1 MAFKLDSIFNSK
13 TLSQATDSYNIKYIE
28 RSKIIPNE
36 HNKEIYSTDK
46 IQLLS
51 YGIED
56 KGLLEPLI
64 VKKGDDGNTYI
75 LLSGHRRL
83 AAIEIICRRNPDK
96 ASDFEVLPCIIRN
109 DDDDEEIL
117 IDANFYNREK
127 TDAEKAKELA
137 KKKEKLE
144 QRKANG
150 EKIDGQLIKLI
161 AEDMNISVHQAK
173 KLNSINLN
181 ATKSVKDAF
190 DAGEITVETA
200 YHLSKADEKTQ
211 DDFIQNA
218 RDNEKPIATHE
229 VKEAVAAAKPKM
241 SVMPKTPISDN
252 ENVSKPTVGTMS
264 DNDKY
269 LSSEDNELKNI
280 HNECEKTFV
289 SDTVITDTSNSEKD
303 DLCKEIAKIMRLF
316 ASEKEI
322 TLNKNEVLE
331 IRNIFEKVLLKL
343 TNQSDTV

>member
-13 TLSQATDSYNIKYIE
+13 TLSQANDSYKVQYIE

-46 IQLLS
+46 TLLLS

-64 VKKGDDGNTYI
+64 VKKDDEGTYT

-83 AAIEIICRRNPDK
+83 AAIEIICKRNPDK
-96 ASDFEVLPCIIRN
+96 ASDFEVLPCILRN

-150 EKIDGQLIKLI
+150 EKINGQLIKLI

-181 ATKSVKDAF
+181 ATDSVKDAF

-200 YHLSKADEKTQ
+200 YHLSKADEK
-211 DDFIQNA
+211 
-218 RDNEKPIATHE
+218 THE

-252 ENVSKPTVGTMS
+252 ENASKPTVGTMS
-264 DNDKY
+264 DNDEY
-269 LSSEDNELKNI
+269 LSSEDDKLKNVLD
-280 HNECEKTFV
+280 ECQKKFV
-289 SDTVITDTSNSEKD
+289 SDTVIPEASISEID

-322 TLNKNEVLE
+322 TLNKNEVSE
-331 IRNIFEKVLLKL
+331 IRNIFEKVLLRL
-343 TNQSDTV
+343 ANQSDTV

>member
-13 TLSQATDSYNIKYIE
+13 TLSQANDSYKVQYIE

-46 IQLLS
+46 TLLLS

-64 VKKGDDGNTYI
+64 VKKDDEGTYT

-83 AAIEIICRRNPDK
+83 AAIEIICKRNPDK
-96 ASDFEVLPCIIRN
+96 ASDFEVLPCILRN

-150 EKIDGQLIKLI
+150 EKINGQLIKLI

-181 ATKSVKDAF
+181 ATDSVKDAF

-218 RDNEKPIATHE
+218 RDNDKPIATHE

-241 SVMPKTPISDN
+241 S
-252 ENVSKPTVGTMS
+252 
-264 DNDKY
+264 DNDEY
-269 LSSEDNELKNI
+269 LSSEDDKLKNVLD
-280 HNECEKTFV
+280 ECQKKFV
-289 SDTVITDTSNSEKD
+289 SDTVIPEASISEVD

-322 TLNKNEVLE
+322 TLNKNEVSE
-331 IRNIFEKVLLKL
+331 IRNIFEKVLSRL

>member
-13 TLSQATDSYNIKYIE
+13 TLSQANDSYKVQYIE

-46 IQLLS
+46 TLLLS

-64 VKKGDDGNTYI
+64 VKKDDEGTYT

-83 AAIEIICRRNPDK
+83 AAIEIICKRNPDK
-96 ASDFEVLPCIIRN
+96 ASDFEVLPCILRN

-150 EKIDGQLIKLI
+150 EKINGQLIKLI

-181 ATKSVKDAF
+181 ATDSVKDAF

-218 RDNEKPIATHE
+218 RDNDKPIATHE

-241 SVMPKTPISDN
+241 YVMPKTPISDN
-252 ENVSKPTVGTMS
+252 ENASKPTVGTMS
-264 DNDKY
+264 DNDEY
-269 LSSEDNELKNI
+269 LSSEDDKLKNVLD
-280 HNECEKTFV
+280 ECQKKFV
-289 SDTVITDTSNSEKD
+289 SDTVIPEASISEVD

-322 TLNKNEVLE
+322 TLNKNEVSE
-331 IRNIFEKVLLKL
+331 IRNIFEKVLSRL

>member
-13 TLSQATDSYNIKYIE
+13 TLSQANDSYKVQYIE

-46 IQLLS
+46 TLLLS

-64 VKKGDDGNTYI
+64 VKKDDEGTYT

-83 AAIEIICRRNPDK
+83 AAIEIICKRNPDK
-96 ASDFEVLPCIIRN
+96 ASDFEVLPCILRN

-137 KKKEKLE
+137 KKKEKLA

-150 EKIDGQLIKLI
+150 EKINGQLIKLI

-181 ATKSVKDAF
+181 ATDSVKDAF

-211 DDFIQNA
+211 DDLS
-218 RDNEKPIATHE
+218 
-229 VKEAVAAAKPKM
+229 KM
-241 SVMPKTPISDN
+241 QGITISR
-252 ENVSKPTVGTMS
+252 
-264 DNDKY
+264 
-269 LSSEDNELKNI
+269 LL
-280 HNECEKTFV
+280 H
-289 SDTVITDTSNSEKD
+289 
-303 DLCKEIAKIMRLF
+303 MR
-316 ASEKEI
+316 
-322 TLNKNEVLE
+322 
-331 IRNIFEKVLLKL
+331 
-343 TNQSDTV
+343 

>member
-13 TLSQATDSYNIKYIE
+13 TLSQANDSYKVQYIE

-46 IQLLS
+46 TLLLS

-64 VKKGDDGNTYI
+64 VKKDDEGTYT

-83 AAIEIICRRNPDK
+83 AAIEIICKRNPDK
-96 ASDFEVLPCIIRN
+96 ASDFEVLPCILRN

-150 EKIDGQLIKLI
+150 EKINGQLIKLI

-181 ATKSVKDAF
+181 ATDSVKDAF

-218 RDNEKPIATHE
+218 RDNDKPIATHE

-252 ENVSKPTVGTMS
+252 ENASKPTVGTMS
-264 DNDKY
+264 DNDEY
-269 LSSEDNELKNI
+269 LSFRTHGSAQNALTFHLTHIHSPHVHFYVLQPTGHLKQIGILPHLSHSKNAGI
-280 HNECEKTFV
+280 HYKKPFSSGV
-289 SDTVITDTSNSEKD
+289 PG
-303 DLCKEIAKIMRLF
+303 LF
-316 ASEKEI
+316 SLFPI
-322 TLNKNEVLE
+322 S
-331 IRNIFEKVLLKL
+331 
-343 TNQSDTV
+343 QSDTCH

>member
-1 MAFKLDSIFNSK
+1 M
-13 TLSQATDSYNIKYIE
+13 
-28 RSKIIPNE
+28 
-36 HNKEIYSTDK
+36 
-46 IQLLS
+46 
-51 YGIED
+51 
-56 KGLLEPLI
+56 
-64 VKKGDDGNTYI
+64 
-75 LLSGHRRL
+75 SGHRRL
-83 AAIEIICRRNPDK
+83 AAIEIICKRNPDK
-96 ASDFEVLPCIIRN
+96 ASDFEVLPCILRN

-150 EKIDGQLIKLI
+150 EKINGQLIKLI

-181 ATKSVKDAF
+181 ATDSVKDAF

-218 RDNEKPIATHE
+218 RDNDKPIATHE

-252 ENVSKPTVGTMS
+252 ENASKPTVGTMS
-264 DNDKY
+264 DNDEY
-269 LSSEDNELKNI
+269 LSSEDDKLKNVLD
-280 HNECEKTFV
+280 ECQKKFV
-289 SDTVITDTSNSEKD
+289 SDTVIPEASISEID

-322 TLNKNEVLE
+322 TLNKNEVSE
-331 IRNIFEKVLLKL
+331 IRNIFEKVLLRL
-343 TNQSDTV
+343 ANQSDTV